1 MVLRMMKFQNF
12 TSIYYLFY
20 SLEAFLPKLLLNWFK
35 IDNLIM
41 DEFEEFAF
49 ALLDQLSVELNEE
62 KEIKESQTKAAE
74 AFGATICFEDIQS
87 ACKRLFSEIARNVH
101 QYTGIAVSNLI
112 KVEFPDLVE
121 FKQLKG
127 CKVFPTKDSAGFVH
141 ELFTAIADENT
152 GKIAHLARENTPK
165 FLVYSTYA
173 KGYISQISTTYG
185 DFYESTIFLNRFVL
199 SSYPKIILYKQ
210 GTPYESKLAQVNS
223 GYMGALKMTILEE
236 QIHSIQKNLYEVN
249 KNAVTQV
256 NAINEELAKIIL
268 ALDDSKIKNLYDYL
282 QLPPIPDEYPTAV
295 RANLF
300 FTLNPDNFIV
310 RVLGPDVMT
319 FTKVTVDPK
328 ILEMIPQLLDIYQRW
343 LNPIQTHHAAFTIME
358 GMAEFAVRNILKDDK
373 DFQNY
378 LVTFANT
385 DISSYQIR
393 KSMGM
398 DFTEYVT
405 GRLGKET
412 YRILI
417 ENPPTTRELKNPES
431 YLKRI

>member
-1 MVLRMMKFQNF
+1 
-12 TSIYYLFY
+12 
-20 SLEAFLPKLLLNWFK
+20 
-35 IDNLIM
+35 M

-62 KEIKESQTKAAE
+62 KEIRNSHSNAE
-74 AFGATICFEDIQS
+74 EVLDKSIQFDDIQ
-87 ACKRLFSEIARNVH
+87 AVCDRLFSDISNKVH
-101 QYTGIAVSNLI
+101 NFTGIAVSDQT
-112 KVEFPDLVE
+112 KVELPDLVE
-121 FKQLKG
+121 FKRLKG
-127 CKVFPTKDSAGFVH
+127 HKVFPTKDSAGFVD
-141 ELFTAIADENT
+141 ELFTAIAHENT
-152 GKIAHLARENTPK
+152 DKISQLARDNTIK

-199 SSYPKIILYKQ
+199 SRYPKIILYKQ
-210 GTPYESKLAQVNS
+210 GAPYEPKFEQVNS
-223 GYMGALKMTILEE
+223 GYTGALKMIILEE
-236 QIHSIQKNLYEVN
+236 QVRSIQKNLYEVN
-249 KNAVTQV
+249 KDAVTKV
-256 NAINEELAKIIL
+256 NTINEELAKIIVT
-268 ALDDSKIKNLYDYL
+268 LDDIKVKNLFEYL
-282 QLPPIPDEYPTAV
+282 QLPPIPDEYPIAK

-319 FTKVTVDPK
+319 FNKVSVDPK
-328 ILEMIPQLLDIYQRW
+328 ILEMIPELLDIYQRW
-343 LNPIQTHHAAFTIME
+343 LNPIQTHHAAFTMME

-378 LVTFANT
+378 LVAFANS

-398 DFTEYVT
+398 DFTEYVSS
-405 GRLGKET
+405 RLGAKT
-412 YRILI
+412 YRVLI
-417 ENPPTTRELKNPES
+417 EKPPTTRELKNPES

>member
-1 MVLRMMKFQNF
+1 MTPFSSF
-12 TSIYYLFY
+12 
-20 SLEAFLPKLLLNWFK
+20 LETILTQVNVKLVQ
-35 IDNLIM
+35 IDNFVM
-41 DEFEEFAF
+41 DEFVEFAL

-62 KEIKESQTKAAE
+62 KEIKDSQARAIE
-74 AFGATICFEDIQS
+74 ALEEKIRFDDIQVV
-87 ACKRLFSEIARNVH
+87 CDRLFSDTAEKE
-101 QYTGIAVSNLI
+101 YDFTGIGISEQI
-112 KVEFPDLVE
+112 KIEFPDLVE

-127 CKVFPTKDSAGFVH
+127 RKVFPTKDSAGFVD
-141 ELFTAIADENT
+141 ELFTAIAHENT
-152 GKIAHLARENTPK
+152 DKISQLAKDDTAK

-199 SSYPKIILYKQ
+199 SNYPMIILYKQ
-210 GTPYESKLAQVNS
+210 GTPYESKFEQVNS
-223 GYMGALKMTILEE
+223 GYIGALKMTILEE

-249 KNAVTQV
+249 KNAVTKV

-268 ALDDSKIKNLYDYL
+268 ALDDTKIKNLYEYL
-282 QLPPIPDEYPTAV
+282 QLSPIPDEYPTAR

-319 FTKVTVDPK
+319 FTKVSVDPK
-328 ILEMIPQLLDIYQRW
+328 ILEMIPELLDIYQRW
-343 LNPIQTHHAAFTIME
+343 LSPIQTHHAAFTTME

-378 LVTFANT
+378 LIAFVNS

-393 KSMGM
+393 KSIGM
-398 DFTEYVT
+398 DFTEYVSNK
-405 GRLGKET
+405 LGKET
-412 YRILI
+412 YHILI
-417 ENPPTTRELKNPES
+417 EKPPTTRELKNPKS
-431 YLKRI
+431 YLNRI